1 MFIPTLDTSF
11 RWHDKNIK
19 RVFDLRDLARN
30 AKPRKEKMPD
40 LNEHCEKAL
49 SAFEASGLR
58 RTLRVSTRVGDSAVE
73 MLHDGEKYISFA
85 CNDYLGLRGDARVM
99 RAGQR
104 AMEAHGSGAGASR
117 LITGNHPL
125 YAPLEQKLASMKG
138 AEAALVFGSGYLTNL
153 GVIPALMNKADVIF
167 ADKLVHA
174 CILDAAQLSGAR
186 LIRFAHN
193 DMAHLEKLLKEHR
206 EDSTHALI
214 VTDHVFSMDGDVA
227 PLAEIAALGKQY
239 DAWTMADDAH
249 GLGIPIRDT
258 SAVVPLPLRERLGE
272 GALNQNA
279 SPSNPLTQPSPAGG
293 EGLPDAP
300 LVPHRMDIW
309 MGTLSKAAG
318 GYGGYVIGS
327 QRLIDFLITT
337 ARSFV
342 FSTGLPPAL
351 CASALAALEIIE
363 AEPERGVRALALAR
377 RVTGA
382 LGLPTAHSAIVPI
395 IMGTPERAVAASDSL
410 KARGLLAVAIRPPT
424 VPHGTARLRLAFSCH
439 HTDAQVTQLIHALK
453 ELI

>member
-1 MFIPTLDTSF
+1 
-11 RWHDKNIK
+11 
-19 RVFDLRDLARN
+19 
-30 AKPRKEKMPD
+30 MPD

-49 SAFEASGLR
+49 TALEANGLR
-58 RTLRVSTRVGDSAVE
+58 RTLRASTRVSDSAVE
-73 MLHDGEKYISFA
+73 MMHDGTKYVSFA

-99 RAGQR
+99 RAGQH
-104 AMEAHGSGAGASR
+104 AMQVHGTGAGASR

-125 YAPLEQKLASMKG
+125 YAPLEQKLAAMKG

-174 CILDAAQLSGAR
+174 CIIDAAQLSGAR
-186 LIRFAHN
+186 LVRFAHN

-227 PLAEIAALGKQY
+227 PLAEIAALGKKY

-249 GLGIPIRDT
+249 GLG
-258 SAVVPLPLRERLGE
+258 
-272 GALNQNA
+272 
-279 SPSNPLTQPSPAGG
+279 
-293 EGLPDAP
+293 
-300 LVPHRMDIW
+300 LVPAAATLDIW

-327 QRLIDFLITT
+327 QQLIDFLITA

-351 CASALAALEIIE
+351 CASALTALEIIE
-363 AEPERGVRALALAR
+363 AEPERGARSLALAR
-377 RVTGA
+377 RVTDA
-382 LGLPTAHSAIVPI
+382 LGLPTAQSAIVPI
-395 IMGTPERAVAASDSL
+395 ILGTPERAMAASDSL
-410 KARGLLAVAIRPPT
+410 KAQGLLAVAIRPPT
-424 VPHGTARLRLAFSCH
+424 VPQGTARLRLAFSCH
-439 HTDAQVTQLIHALK
+439 HTDAQVAQLIHALK
-453 ELI
+453 ALI